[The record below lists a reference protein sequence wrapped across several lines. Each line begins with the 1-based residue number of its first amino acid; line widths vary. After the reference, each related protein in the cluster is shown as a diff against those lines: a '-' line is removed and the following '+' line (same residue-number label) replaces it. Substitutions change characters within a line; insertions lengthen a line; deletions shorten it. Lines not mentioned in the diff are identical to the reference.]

1 MCLLKK
7 VWARS
12 HVLLCWFF
20 GLFTCITPDLVGEK
34 CCFRVQVLPCFWV
47 VFCCYPFGLLPLSE
61 WTTNCLSAEPWFYF
75 VKQNLSW
82 VSGKYIFYE
91 VVYRFRLI
99 SVLFFKLSATN
110 METGWS
116 YRKRNA
122 IFGLTTLKHLYEY
135 QFLSII
141 TEKSFWDLKNIA
153 LTLFRSCYLKALSW
167 SSWGV
172 YFIGWA
178 DERKNEWKI
187 KGITQPIVSII
198 THSFF
203 TQPSSLGPTV
213 VTDCVCVCV
222 TTTRV
227 WSQLDTPV
235 VTNGDSILYL
245 NNDSDNLK
253 INTTRVAPI
262 EALNMITLYNPVQI
276 FLT

>member
-61 WTTNCLSAEPWFYF
+61 WTTNCLSAEPWIYF

-141 TEKSFWDLKNIA
+141 TEKNFLGPEKHC
-153 LTLFRSCYLKALSW
+153 TH
-167 SSWGV
+167 
-172 YFIGWA
+172 
-178 DERKNEWKI
+178 
-187 KGITQPIVSII
+187 IVSVMLPKSFQLVFLGSLFYWLGGWEEEWVKDKGN
-198 THSFF
+198 HSTYRIYHHSLLFHP
-203 TQPSSLGPTV
+203 TQ
-213 VTDCVCVCV
+213 
-222 TTTRV
+222 
-227 WSQLDTPV
+227 
-235 VTNGDSILYL
+235 
-245 NNDSDNLK
+245 
-253 INTTRVAPI
+253 
-262 EALNMITLYNPVQI
+262 
-276 FLT
+276 